1 MMMKAWIWSAILIP
15 TAPTNLSYQHLWKIW
30 YWYAIN
36 QVKGPNDAKTVAEK
50 KEKGLSSFSLHYL
63 NAFFL
68 FFKSC
73 THFLYPT
80 HFMFAIIF
88 WSSFCFFFSFSFL
101 IYIFQL
107 KIQHNWESV
116 FWWGKLV
123 LVKPTYLIFFFL
135 MKISLYLFSR
145 KWKHQK
151 VLFSFC
157 IQILFFLIENENWM
171 QIWS

>member
-1 MMMKAWIWSAILIP
+1 MMLRPWQRKKKRVYPHFLFIIW
-15 TAPTNLSYQHLWKIW
+15 TH
-30 YWYAIN
+30 
-36 QVKGPNDAKTVAEK
+36 
-50 KEKGLSSFSLHYL
+50 
-63 NAFFL
+63 FFL

-123 LVKPTYLIFFFL
+123 LVKPTYLIFFFFNENIIVFIFKK
-135 MKISLYLFSR
+135 MKTSKSFIQFLYSNSFFFNW
-145 KWKHQK
+145 KWKLDANMK
-151 VLFSFC
+151 LNNFFSS
-157 IQILFFLIENENWM
+157 E
-171 QIWS
+171 SH

>member
-1 MMMKAWIWSAILIP
+1 M
-15 TAPTNLSYQHLWKIW
+15 
-30 YWYAIN
+30 
-36 QVKGPNDAKTVAEK
+36 AEK

-107 KIQHNWESV
+107 KIQHNWECV

-123 LVKPTYLIFFFL
+123 LVEPIYLIFFLIFYENIIVFIFKKMKTSKSCIQFL
-135 MKISLYLFSR
+135 YSNSIFFLLKMKIECKY
-145 KWKHQK
+145 KAKQ
-151 VLFSFC
+151 
-157 IQILFFLIENENWM
+157 FF
-171 QIWS
+171 

>member
-1 MMMKAWIWSAILIP
+1 M
-15 TAPTNLSYQHLWKIW
+15 
-30 YWYAIN
+30 
-36 QVKGPNDAKTVAEK
+36 AEK

-123 LVKPTYLIFFFL
+123 LVKPTYLIFFFFNENIIVFIFKK
-135 MKISLYLFSR
+135 MKTSKSFIQFLYSNSFFLNW
-145 KWKHQK
+145 KWKLDANMK
-151 VLFSFC
+151 LNKFFS
-157 IQILFFLIENENWM
+157 
-171 QIWS
+171 SDSH

>member
-1 MMMKAWIWSAILIP
+1 M
-15 TAPTNLSYQHLWKIW
+15 
-30 YWYAIN
+30 
-36 QVKGPNDAKTVAEK
+36 AEK

-123 LVKPTYLIFFFL
+123 LVKPTYLIFFFFNENIIVFIFKK
-135 MKISLYLFSR
+135 MKTSKSFIQFLYSNSFFFNW
-145 KWKHQK
+145 KWKLDANMK
-151 VLFSFC
+151 LNNFFSS
-157 IQILFFLIENENWM
+157 E
-171 QIWS
+171 SH